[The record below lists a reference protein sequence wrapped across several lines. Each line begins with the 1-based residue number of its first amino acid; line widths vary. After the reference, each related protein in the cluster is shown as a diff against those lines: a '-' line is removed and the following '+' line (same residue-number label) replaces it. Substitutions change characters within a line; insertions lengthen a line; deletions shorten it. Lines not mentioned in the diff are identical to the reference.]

1 MNQKLSAV
9 ALLWRDKSAVPST
22 PRLLRASAFIL
33 ILCASN
39 LVAGPM
45 HEAVSKGDIT
55 KVREIIAQD
64 PSSVNEKREKTSQF
78 DLFFNAWTPLQ
89 IAAWTGRVDI
99 ASNLIQAGADLDAQK
114 YFDDYCKMKT
124 ALGIAVHQ
132 RHGAMA
138 KLLLQNR
145 ARYDLEITVLRQP
158 LDLLEKAAFT
168 GETVIID
175 ALLEAGHPVRS
186 DALHEAADWGDPL
199 LVQKL
204 IAARAPVNVVRLGKC
219 ERNRKW
225 YPAVF
230 PLLVDAAPWI
240 SDQEE
245 EVIKTNINKNEVWT
259 SEQKEEMVRRLSSLN
274 PNDRNL
280 K

>member
-1 MNQKLSAV
+1 MNQKLSM
-9 ALLWRDKSAVPST
+9 VPST
-22 PRLLRASAFIL
+22 PGLLRASAFIF
-33 ILCASN
+33 ILCAGHAH
-39 LVAGPM
+39 AGPL
-45 HEAVSKGDIT
+45 HEAVSNNDIT

-99 ASNLIQAGADLDAQK
+99 ASNLIKAGAEIDEQK

-138 KLLLQNR
+138 KLLLHNG

-168 GETVIID
+168 GETAIID

-204 IAARAPVNVVRLGKC
+204 IAAGAPVNVARLGKC